1 MPTSRGQT
9 PCRRIPIRLM
19 EVFMNCLAALLL
31 LMALISSA
39 SANTFRLECL
49 DADDGKTRLAL
60 IEVNTDAA
68 TVRVYSQSEQG
79 WKPAVNVAISDVT
92 FSYVEHE
99 FTNLA
104 FAATS
109 VTINRASGKYFAYSA
124 HSARKDGRCK
134 KVE

>member
-1 MPTSRGQT
+1 
-9 PCRRIPIRLM
+9 
-19 EVFMNCLAALLL
+19 MNWLATLLL
-31 LMALISSA
+31 LTVLISTA

-60 IEVNTDAA
+60 IEVNTDAG
-68 TVRVYSQSEQG
+68 TVRVYSESEQE
-79 WKPAVNVAISDVT
+79 WKPAVNVATSDVT
-92 FSYVEHE
+92 FSYVVHE
-99 FTNLA
+99 FNDLA
-104 FAATS
+104 TAGTS

>member
-1 MPTSRGQT
+1 
-9 PCRRIPIRLM
+9 
-19 EVFMNCLAALLL
+19 MNWLAALPLL
-31 LMALISSA
+31 LMALTSTA

-68 TVRVYSQSEQG
+68 TVRVYSESEHQ
-79 WKPAVNVAISDVT
+79 WKAAVNVAISDAT

-99 FTNLA
+99 FNNLA
-104 FAATS
+104 SDATS
-109 VTINRASGKYFAYSA
+109 VTINRVSGKYFAYSA